1 MIGSEGANAGTNCT
15 STVANAAIKGGKRA
29 GSILLSAMLMLFAF
43 DAARAAG
50 PERATPSGLPVPRWV
65 SIKVDPA
72 RARAGPSEDH
82 RVLWIYHARG
92 VPVQVVAENQ
102 FWRRICDP
110 EGGLAW
116 VHSRVVDGRRTVM
129 NMQPAQLPLRTAP
142 KDNARVRAYLVPRS
156 VASLERC
163 KDGWCQVKVGS
174 VEGWASEKA
183 LWGAAQT
190 PQCRASGLR
199 R

>member
-29 GSILLSAMLMLFAF
+29 GSILLTAMLMLVAV
-43 DAARAAG
+43 DVARAAAA
-50 PERATPSGLPVPRWV
+50 ERATPSGLPVPRWV

-116 VHSRVVDGRRTVM
+116 VHSRVVDGKRTVM
-129 NMQPAQLPLRTAP
+129 QMQAANLPLRAGP

-156 VASLERC
+156 VASLDRC
-163 KDGWCQVKVGS
+163 KDGWCLVKVGS
-174 VEGWASEKA
+174 VEGWAPEKT
-183 LWGAAQT
+183 LWGTTQT